1 MLAYLDC
8 FSGISG
14 DMTLGAMVD
23 LGVPVEWLKQQL
35 SRLPIDG
42 FDLRERKVAPSGIT
56 ATRIDVIVR
65 ESHHHRD
72 FNHIVQMIEGS
83 GLPERV
89 KTRSLGVFGRIAA
102 AEGTIHGVPKE
113 KVHFH
118 EVGSMDAIIDVVGAC
133 LAMAYLKIDRVVTGT
148 LPLGRGFVTCSHGVL
163 PVPAPATVEILK
175 GAPVTQGEEGCEL
188 VTPTGAAIAMELSQA
203 FGPLPAMTITRIG
216 YGAGSRT
223 LETRPNLLRV
233 FLGES
238 AEMTAAAGL
247 ETLVMVECCIDDMN
261 PELFG
266 YLMET
271 LFSVG
276 ALDVYWVP
284 VYMKKNRPGTMIQ
297 ALCREADRE
306 AVIAAIFRESTSIG
320 VRFHKVYRQALKRES
335 STVDTLLG
343 PIAVKRVV
351 GQDGSERVVPEFE
364 DCRRVANDKGV
375 PLQSVYEMVLKSSST
390 L

>member
-133 LAMAYLKIDRVVTGT
+133 W
-148 LPLGRGFVTCSHGVL
+148 
-163 PVPAPATVEILK
+163 
-175 GAPVTQGEEGCEL
+175 QW
-188 VTPTGAAIAMELSQA
+188 
-203 FGPLPAMTITRIG
+203 RI
-216 YGAGSRT
+216 
-223 LETRPNLLRV
+223 
-233 FLGES
+233 
-238 AEMTAAAGL
+238 
-247 ETLVMVECCIDDMN
+247 
-261 PELFG
+261 
-266 YLMET
+266 
-271 LFSVG
+271 
-276 ALDVYWVP
+276 
-284 VYMKKNRPGTMIQ
+284 
-297 ALCREADRE
+297 
-306 AVIAAIFRESTSIG
+306 
-320 VRFHKVYRQALKRES
+320 
-335 STVDTLLG
+335 
-343 PIAVKRVV
+343 
-351 GQDGSERVVPEFE
+351 
-364 DCRRVANDKGV
+364 
-375 PLQSVYEMVLKSSST
+375 
-390 L
+390 